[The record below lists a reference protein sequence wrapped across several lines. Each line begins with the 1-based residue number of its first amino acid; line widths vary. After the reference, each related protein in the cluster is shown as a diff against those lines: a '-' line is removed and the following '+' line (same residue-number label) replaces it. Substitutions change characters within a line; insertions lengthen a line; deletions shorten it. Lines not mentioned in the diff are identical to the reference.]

1 MEQQQKLLWTILSVA
16 VLFLVI
22 LAACMFIFLPSGNSQ
37 AEQAI
42 TKAQEPMEWVKADT
56 PQQTESATPAVTED
70 NIVINTVQPKEIK
83 PIESNKTALKTEQT
97 TKSQSYETKP
107 AEPNKI
113 VLRSEPETK
122 SQADIVIKETS
133 QKSAVPQQPKQEQP
147 KQQVQTKVQT
157 QTKQTV
163 KQSASSTEYWI
174 QLGAF
179 STRESADRAVATMK
193 EHNHKASI
201 LTGTSNGKTVYRVRT
216 GPYTDKS
223 QADKALGSIKRIKGY
238 DGSYIIK

>member
-83 PIESNKTALKTEQT
+83 PI
-97 TKSQSYETKP
+97 
-107 AEPNKI
+107 EPNKI

-216 GPYTDKS
+216 GPYTDKN

>member
-83 PIESNKTALKTEQT
+83 PI
-97 TKSQSYETKP
+97 
-107 AEPNKI
+107 EPNKI